1 MIGHHVIAFVT
12 FMGTLVFMNWTV
24 VFGVMLLF
32 VEVSTVYICIR
43 WILYTHKNHRTTF
56 HTINAF
62 LIFVTFL
69 FGRLIF
75 QIFIL
80 FGYGYPKLYDLFGEK
95 NLNVLKVLVL
105 VMMFMA
111 ITVSCLMNIFWMYLI
126 IA

>member
-95 NLNVLKVLVL
+95 TLNVLKVLVL